1 MAKNVTAAKVI
12 SVAKKYIGTK
22 ESPAN
27 SNNVIFNTHYYGKP
41 VRGAAYPWCAAFLW
55 DVFRLAGASDL
66 FYGGKKSAYCPSIMQ
81 YAKAHKQW
89 HSTPK
94 VGDLA
99 LFDFKGNGIACHIG
113 IVVDVISKT
122 SVKTI
127 EGNTAIGND
136 SNGGEV
142 MYRRRST
149 STILGYYRPDYAST
163 SSKPVAKKDDKKPTT
178 TTKKDDTKK
187 PSTTT
192 KKDEPKKK
200 PTTTKKTTYTQT
212 QFIKDVERALGVKA
226 DGKGDKTLL
235 SKTPTLSV
243 TTNRKHKVVKYVQ
256 KYLISLGISCGSCGA
271 DGDFGNG
278 TAEAV
283 KKYQKKYV
291 KMANPDGVITSGCG
305 TWKKL
310 LKMK

>member
-27 SNNVIFNTHYYGKP
+27 SNNVIFNTHYYGNP

-66 FYGGKKSAYCPSIMQ
+66 FYGGKKSAYCPAIMQ

-89 HSTPK
+89 YSTPK
-94 VGDLA
+94 VGDLV
-99 LFDFKGNGIACHIG
+99 LFDFKGNGVACHIG
-113 IVVDVISKT
+113 MVVEVISKT
-122 SVKTI
+122 SIKTI
-127 EGNTAIGND
+127 EGNTAVGND

-142 MYRRRST
+142 MYRTRST
-149 STILGYYRPDYAST
+149 SSILGYYRPAYASST
-163 SSKPVAKKDDKKPTT
+163 AKADTKKDDKNTT
-178 TTKKDDTKK
+178 TTAKKEEPTKTTTSTKK
-187 PSTTT
+187 N
-192 KKDEPKKK
+192 
-200 PTTTKKTTYTQT
+200 TYTQT
-212 QFIKDVERALGVKA
+212 EFIKDIEKALGVKV

-243 TTNRKHKVVKYVQ
+243 KTNKKHKIVKYVQ

-278 TAEAV
+278 TTEAV

-310 LKMK
+310 LNMK